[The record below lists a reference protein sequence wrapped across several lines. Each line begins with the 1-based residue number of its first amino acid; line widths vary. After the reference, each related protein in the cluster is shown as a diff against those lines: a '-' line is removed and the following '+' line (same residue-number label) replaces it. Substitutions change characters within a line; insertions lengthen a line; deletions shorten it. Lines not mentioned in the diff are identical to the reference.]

1 MSELKTQI
9 ESWMT
14 TEAQEVINKNYSNS
28 SLDAPQLT
36 VSFGRKY
43 AKILTNTSVW
53 GFVALTQDINK
64 AQQPGDLL
72 MAAGWRAPAKHS
84 RGNILDGTAAYN
96 WSGPAYLK

>member
-64 AQQPGDLL
+64 AQQPVKIL
-72 MAAGWRAPAKHS
+72 MEAGWKAPAKQS
-84 RGNILDGTAAYN
+84 RGNILDGITAYN
-96 WSGPAYLK
+96 WTGPAYLK